1 MKKLN
6 GYIVIN
12 EKNKVFY
19 VKEEDSVD
27 LTVLRVL
34 EGKKFMVIDL
44 SKVNDDAIKY
54 LEKICDIDK
63 PIEFTE

>member
-6 GYIVIN
+6 GHIVIN

-27 LTVLRVL
+27 LSVLRVL

-44 SKVNDDAIKY
+44 SKVYDDAIKY
-54 LEKICDIDK
+54 LENICDTDK
-63 PIEFTE
+63 SIEFTE

>member
-6 GYIVIN
+6 GHIVIN

-27 LTVLRVL
+27 LSVLRVL

-44 SKVNDDAIKY
+44 SKVNDDATKY
-54 LEKICDIDK
+54 LEKICDTDK
-63 PIEFTE
+63 SIEFTE

>member
-6 GYIVIN
+6 GHIVIN

-27 LTVLRVL
+27 LSVLRVL

-44 SKVNDDAIKY
+44 SKVNDDAIK
-54 LEKICDIDK
+54 ERS
-63 PIEFTE
+63 

>member
-6 GYIVIN
+6 GHIVIN

-27 LTVLRVL
+27 LSVLRVL

-54 LEKICDIDK
+54 LEKICDTDK
-63 PIEFTE
+63 SIEFTE